1 MTLITYKLNDCIMS
15 GLVTTLLN
23 QLITEAKKR
32 GITQAG
38 LAEMAGLTAVGLS
51 KAKSRGDIR
60 VSTLAK
66 LAKQLDLELALVPKV
81 SKEKAV
87 EAIKQGALFRGLSDG
102 AGEG

>member
-1 MTLITYKLNDCIMS
+1 MS
-15 GLVTTLLN
+15 NLVTTLLN
-23 QLITEAKKR
+23 QLIAEAKKR

-60 VSTLAK
+60 VSTLVK
-66 LAKQLDLELALVPKV
+66 LANQLDLELALVPRA

-87 EAIKQGALFRGLSDG
+87 KAIKQGALFRDLTAGSSDG
-102 AGEG
+102 ED